1 MSGTLSNH
9 VIPDALIET
18 KKEGSGRLTGQTEL
32 AGLSAASLSGFL
44 CLKIRNLGM
53 AEAMPL
59 LLTKLE

>member
-1 MSGTLSNH
+1 